1 MFVSKCIELV
11 LVDRKNYL
19 IHSALGFGLR
29 YAGRVFWDDRR
40 ISKGSRECNVALL
53 HGRSHPSMMDLK
65 QVCMREISRTRE
77 ELRVGTN
84 DSDNNAHDI
93 TAF

>member
-1 MFVSKCIELV
+1 M
-11 LVDRKNYL
+11 
-19 IHSALGFGLR
+19 
-29 YAGRVFWDDRR
+29 
-40 ISKGSRECNVALL
+40 ALL
-53 HGRSHPSMMDLK
+53 HGRSHPGMMDLK